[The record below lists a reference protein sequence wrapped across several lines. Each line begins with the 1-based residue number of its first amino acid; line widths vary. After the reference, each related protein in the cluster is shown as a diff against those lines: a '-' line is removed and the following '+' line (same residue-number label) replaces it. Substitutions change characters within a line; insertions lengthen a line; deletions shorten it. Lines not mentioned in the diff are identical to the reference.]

1 MKTLMAILNDPVMV
15 FLSSLV
21 GTAVAYY
28 LQNTALQAF
37 YWFIP
42 CLAVI
47 FADLVAGIK
56 AAMFRGETV
65 RFSGAMR
72 RTLNKCMC
80 YASWII
86 CCVALNERYSTSL
99 CAYIGIGIIFIIEGI
114 SFVSNL
120 LEPHG
125 IKLSI
130 KGILKIIGSKSHIDG
145 LEDVIEKPT
154 NHDTNVNAS

>member
-1 MKTLMAILNDPVMV
+1 MKVLMAILNDPIVV
-15 FLSSLV
+15 SLSSLL
-21 GTAVAYY
+21 GTAAAFY

-37 YWFIP
+37 FWFIP

-47 FADLVAGIK
+47 FADLVAGVRASIY
-56 AAMFRGETV
+56 RGENV

-80 YASWII
+80 YASWIV
-86 CCVALNERYSTSL
+86 CCVALNERYFTSL
-99 CAYIGIGIIFIIEGI
+99 CAYIGIGIIFVIEGV

-130 KGILKIIGSKSHIDG
+130 KGILKIIGNKTKVEG
-145 LEDVIEKPT
+145 LENVIEKSE
-154 NHDTNVNAS
+154 NHDHNVNAA